1 MTYQEFNQ
9 LVENLAGGWQP
20 DHAKS
25 ALELVNQW
33 RINLKASVHFRQGE
47 QGDVARN
54 TVRFVTHLSEI
65 HLRGMNEV
73 PCLLIG
79 GDGSDGALDF
89 WRKSAGPGRL
99 PFILALSDKAYYQ
112 AEQIVT
118 EQRGLL
124 LSAAQIRQLVS
135 SPDPRGFLK
144 SQIHKQI
151 AKQRL
156 IPYDF
161 LKSAEG
167 GMFFGRRNELNRLRH
182 EDGTSFA
189 IAGPGKVGKSSL
201 IKQYRSVMLRE
212 RDARATLRFYVDFYD
227 CRDTSPDG
235 VARFFAMKIDPSK
248 QSNRMTADGLLDFL
262 RYQSFR
268 SGGTSLDLLLDEVD
282 EVCNGEAFKMLGEAA
297 KLGHCRLVL
306 CGKGALLRM
315 MLDKDSPLR
324 GRLELVQLEPLDEHS
339 ARRLILEPLAD
350 LGLEIS
356 DPELLINRV
365 FRLTGRLPHLLQLYG
380 KKLASLAI
388 EEESDRITINHIE
401 TLKWDF
407 GVAQIF
413 TEPVRNL
420 TDPEARLIA
429 LLLLQEGKGSSEDI
443 SIQTVQKLAAR
454 ESLEYDLNHLT
465 EICNELVISNVLA
478 WSNGRYRIANEAL
491 FDYAH
496 NLGLLEASEIE
507 QARQIVRAQHTTNSQ
522 RS

>member
-9 LVENLAGGWQP
+9 LVENLAGGWQS

-25 ALELVNQW
+25 ALELINQW
-33 RINLKASVHFRQGE
+33 RINLKASVYFRQGE

-54 TVRFVTHLSEI
+54 AVRFVTDLSEI
-65 HLRGMNEV
+65 HLRGLNDV

-79 GDGSDGALDF
+79 GEGADGVLDF
-89 WRKSAGPGRL
+89 WRKSVGPGRL
-99 PFILALSDKAYYQ
+99 PFILALSEKAYRQ
-112 AEQIVT
+112 AELVVT

-124 LSAAQIRQLVS
+124 LSAFQMKQLVAS
-135 SPDPRGFLK
+135 SDPRSFLK
-144 SQIHKQI
+144 DQIHKQI

-189 IAGPGKVGKSSL
+189 IAGPSKVGKSSL
-201 IKQYRSVMLRE
+201 IKNYRSQMLRD
-212 RDARATLRFYVDFYD
+212 RDSCVLRFYVDFYD

-248 QSNRMTADGLLDFL
+248 QSSRMTADGLLDFL

-268 SGGTSLDLLLDEVD
+268 NAGVSLDLLLDEVD

-297 KLGHCRLVL
+297 KLGYCRLVL
-306 CGKGALLRM
+306 CGKGSLLRM
-315 MLDKDSPLR
+315 MLDKESPLR
-324 GRLELVQLEPLDEHS
+324 GRLELMQLEPLDEHS
-339 ARRLILEPLAD
+339 ARRLILDPLAD

-356 DPELLINRV
+356 DPELLIKRV

-388 EEESDRITINHIE
+388 EEDSDEITINHIE

-413 TEPVRNL
+413 TEPLRNL

-429 LLLLQEGKGSSEDI
+429 LLLLKEGREKADEI
-443 SIQTVQKLAAR
+443 SLKAVQRLAAG
-454 ESLEYDLNHLT
+454 ESLDYDLNRAT

-478 WSNGRYRIANEAL
+478 WNNGRYRIANEAL
-491 FDYAH
+491 FDYVR

-507 QARQIVRAQHTTNSQ
+507 QARQIVQAQHGA
-522 RS
+522 R